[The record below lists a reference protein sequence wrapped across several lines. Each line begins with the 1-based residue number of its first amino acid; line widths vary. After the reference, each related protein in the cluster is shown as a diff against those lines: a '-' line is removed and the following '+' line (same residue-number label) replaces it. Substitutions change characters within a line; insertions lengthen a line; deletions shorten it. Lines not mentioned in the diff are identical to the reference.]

1 MTSEDLDFSKIC
13 RVCCATD
20 STTMTLFKV
29 HISKKLMNC
38 ASVQVW
44 PNDGLPGQICKKCV
58 GSLHN
63 AFQFKKL
70 CEKSDARL
78 RHYLQN
84 LEIIQ
89 ENQLKLQQQMVTE
102 QQQHQQQQQQQDFVY
117 VECTPTTSVELPTE
131 VRHYETM
138 QTATSQQLHHLT
150 YGNSINGIQGTY
162 PIHGI
167 QFQTY
172 NVPVSVNPQN
182 SNQILA
188 LGQINPPLQPIITN
202 QNQLVQSDT
211 KVLMKLE
218 SKKQPPPPPPV
229 IASGKLKSTT
239 DSSRTCQ
246 ICGKEFAS
254 STKLSRHMKTHSGE
268 MAYRCNFCHKGFSH
282 SGNFKVHMRM
292 HTDERPYRCGICEK
306 ACRQQQDL
314 EKHMRTHTGE
324 KPHICKECLK
334 AFSTSSN
341 LIAHSRIHSGEKP
354 YVCTVCQK
362 SFCQSNELTKHARTH
377 TGEKSHICEVCHKG
391 FNGSSTL
398 VVHMRSHTGER
409 PYICS
414 ICNKG
419 IKCLFVVTVTHL
431 IKFFFCRFYTI
442 QLPSS
447 SSEKTQW

>member
-1 MTSEDLDFSKIC
+1 MTSEEFDFSKIC

-29 HISKKLMNC
+29 HISKKLMSC
-38 ASVQVW
+38 ASVQVFFFFLFFLFQICLFQFYWIKVW

-89 ENQLKLQQQMVTE
+89 ENQIKLQQQVTE
-102 QQQHQQQQQQQDFVY
+102 QQQQQQQHQQQDFVY
-117 VECTPTTSVELPTE
+117 VECTPTSVELPNE

-138 QTATSQQLHHLT
+138 QTAGPQQLHQLT
-150 YGNSINGIQGTY
+150 YGNSINGIQGAY
-162 PIHGI
+162 PLHGI

-182 SNQILA
+182 TNQLLA
-188 LGQINPPLQPIITN
+188 LGQTNPPLQPIISNQVQQN
-202 QNQLVQSDT
+202 QNDT

-218 SKKQPPPPPPV
+218 SKKPPPPV
-229 IASGKLKSTT
+229 ISGSNMFKMPGKFKSA
-239 DSSRTCQ
+239 DNSRTCQ

-254 STKLSRHMKTHSGE
+254 STKLSRHVKTHSGE

-282 SGNFKVHMRM
+282 SGNFKVHIRM
-292 HTDERPYRCGICEK
+292 HTDERPYVCGICEK

-324 KPHICKECLK
+324 KPHVCKECLK
-334 AFSTSSN
+334 AFSTSSEFDF
-341 LIAHSRIHSGEKP
+341 LLQG
-354 YVCTVCQK
+354 
-362 SFCQSNELTKHARTH
+362 
-377 TGEKSHICEVCHKG
+377 CE
-391 FNGSSTL
+391 T
-398 VVHMRSHTGER
+398 
-409 PYICS
+409 
-414 ICNKG
+414 
-419 IKCLFVVTVTHL
+419 
-431 IKFFFCRFYTI
+431 
-442 QLPSS
+442 
-447 SSEKTQW
+447 